1 MTVARLAA
9 PRGLHAPA
17 PAEAG
22 SRSRFCPTGSL
33 SLTSV
38 LRCHNS
44 SRIRLHSFARGVVEL
59 EEYVRNFA
67 EPFGA
72 VAPNW
77 ADAPGPI
84 HGVCVW
90 RSDWDRTLPAGPAR
104 ASLPETCTF
113 GLLCGFTL
121 AYAAAGV
128 ASRKSRPMRMFSGY
142 RDCISRACA
151 MAAFAA
157 VVAAAAVPGW
167 AQTYPSQPVE
177 LVVGYPQSGAG
188 DIIARLI
195 ADRLGNVLGQP
206 VHAENRPG
214 ASGAIA
220 AQTVAH
226 AAPDGHTL
234 LAGQTPEVAIIP
246 TLVEMPRHRSQTR
259 LTHVTFE
266 GAGPGT
272 GGPYGR
278 PRGLLLFPAS
288 GGNAVRDL
296 GEAEEVGAILGEAL
310 LGDAQCADGH
320 GRDERKGLRC
330 HELGWYL
337 CAARYIE
344 TDRYAAQSRDES
356 NSGGTEYQRA
366 AGE

>member
-266 GAGPGT
+266 GAGPALEALTDGRVDFCFSPLPVAM
-272 GGPYGR
+272 PYVTSGKLKR
-278 PRGLLLFPAS
+278 LALSLAKRSLAMPNVPTVMEETSAKGFDVTNWVGIFAPRGTSKPIVTRLNREIIKLWRNRISES
-288 GGNAVRDL
+288 G
-296 GEAEEVGAILGEAL
+296 
-310 LGDAQCADGH
+310 
-320 GRDERKGLRC
+320 
-330 HELGWYL
+330 W
-337 CAARYIE
+337 
-344 TDRYAAQSRDES
+344 
-356 NSGGTEYQRA
+356 
-366 AGE
+366 